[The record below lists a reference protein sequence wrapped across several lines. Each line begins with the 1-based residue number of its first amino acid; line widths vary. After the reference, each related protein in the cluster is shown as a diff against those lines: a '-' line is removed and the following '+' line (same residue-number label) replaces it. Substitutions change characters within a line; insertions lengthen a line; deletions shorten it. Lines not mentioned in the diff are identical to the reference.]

1 MKLKKQLT
9 GQALT
14 VKLEGELDHHS
25 AESIRSA
32 IDREIESTGCE
43 RLTLDMEGVTF
54 MDSSGLGVILGRY
67 RLLNA
72 RGGTLFISGAN
83 SSVERILRMS
93 GLYSL
98 IRKIEK
104 A

>member
-1 MKLKKQLT
+1 MKLTKHLT
-9 GQALT
+9 GQTLT
-14 VKLEGELDHHS
+14 VGLQGELDHHS
-25 AESIRSA
+25 AEEIRQCL
-32 IDREIESTGCE
+32 DREIESSGCMC
-43 RLTLDMEGVTF
+43 LTLDLSGVTF

-72 RGGTLFISGAN
+72 RGGTLFISGAQ

-98 IRKIEK
+98 IRKVEK